1 MANIKS
7 SVRANT
13 ASIKAVTNSQKT
25 LTAKA
30 ISVGAAGKAAD
41 LDDIDMATVAD
52 GTVLTYDSATGKF
65 KGTTPEAGKKK
76 LNDLEDLDT
85 SLLAQGAMVVWDE
98 TAQKWIAKNDIQDG
112 TSLNG
117 GRY

>member
-25 LTAKA
+25 LTAKT
-30 ISVGAAGKAAD
+30 ISVGSAGKIAELSD
-41 LDDIDMATVAD
+41 VDMGSIGD
-52 GTVLTYDSATGKF
+52 GKVLTYDAATGKF
-65 KGTTPEAGKKK
+65 KGVTPEIGKRR
-76 LNDLEDLDT
+76 LNELEDLDT
-85 SLLAQGAMVVWDE
+85 SLLAQGAMVIWDD
-98 TAQKWIAKNDIQDG
+98 TQQKWIAKNDIQDG

>member
-7 SVRANT
+7 SVRANS
-13 ASIKAVTNSQKT
+13 ASIKAVTNAQKT

-41 LDDIDMATVAD
+41 LDDIDMGSMAD
-52 GTVLTYDSATGKF
+52 GRVLTYDAATASF
-65 KGTTPEAGKKK
+65 RGTELEAVRRN

-85 SLLAQGAMVVWDE
+85 SLLAQGAMVVWDD
-98 TAQKWIAKNDIQDG
+98 TAQKWVAKNDIQDG